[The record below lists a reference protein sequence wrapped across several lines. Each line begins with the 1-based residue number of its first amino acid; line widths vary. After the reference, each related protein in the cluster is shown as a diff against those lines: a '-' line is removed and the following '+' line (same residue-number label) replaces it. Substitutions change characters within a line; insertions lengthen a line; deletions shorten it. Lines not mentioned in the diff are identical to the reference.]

1 VSDANFASGEFLDDD
16 AWEIVF
22 EMGGLSHGL
31 IMLRLGERIEVSA
44 AGFRAL
50 YGRSFKMYMRDIS
63 R

>member
-22 EMGGLSHGL
+22 EMGALSYGL
-31 IMLRLGERIEVSA
+31 IMLCLGERIEVSA
-44 AGFRAL
+44 AGCRAL
-50 YGRSFKMYMRDIS
+50 NGRSFKRYMRDIS